1 MPTSALTGDSRHIRR
16 LNQEAILQ
24 EVRRSGP
31 VSRTLLA
38 RRLGLNPSTVNRLVE
53 QMAES
58 GLVRLDGEGEIGS
71 KGGRPAQLV
80 TFNSDAA
87 AIVCVDLSN
96 DPWQAALVNLSG
108 EILHSFSALPAPGDG
123 DANWRRLAALIDE
136 MLAFHRSRGGAPVQG
151 IAVAAPSIVL
161 WRSGVVVWAA
171 SLGWRD
177 FGLKEAISQHWGI
190 PAFVEN
196 DVNLLALGESWLG
209 AGRECQNLAVLS
221 VGTGIGAGLILG
233 GQLYRGANEAA
244 GEVGYLPPNREA
256 LGQRYAGFGPLEEL
270 AAGPG
275 LVNRARQAIA
285 QGRESSLRGVDALH
299 PEDIYV
305 AARAGDGLAVELMAE
320 TADYLALAVAA
331 LATVLNPE
339 MISLGGE
346 MARAEDLLLAPL
358 RRRLSGLL
366 PVMPR
371 LEPAALGD
379 RGVLLGGAALVL
391 ANTSAEIAG
400 MRVGIA

>member
-1 MPTSALTGDSRHIRR
+1 MPIPAPTGDSRHIRR

-24 EVRRSGP
+24 EVRRNGP

-58 GLVRLDGEGEIGS
+58 GLVRLAGAGKSGS

-87 AIVCVDLSN
+87 AIICVDLSN

-108 EILHSFSALPAPGDG
+108 GILHAFSAHPQPGDA
-123 DANWRRLAALIDE
+123 DANWQRLVTLIDE
-136 MLAFHRSRGGAPVQG
+136 ILAFHHSRGGAPVQG
-151 IAVAAPSIVL
+151 IGVAAPSIVL

-177 FGLKEAISQHWGI
+177 FGLKEAISQRWRI

-209 AGRECQNLAVLS
+209 VGRESQNLAVLS
-221 VGTGIGAGLILG
+221 VGTGIGAGLIVG

-244 GEVGYLPPNREA
+244 GEVGYLPPHRSA
-256 LGQRYAGFGPLEEL
+256 LGRRYNGFGPLEEV

-275 LVNRARQAIA
+275 LVRRAQQALAASRDSVLSQA
-285 QGRESSLRGVDALH
+285 QKLH
-299 PEDIYV
+299 PDDIYA
-305 AARAGDGLAVELMAE
+305 AARAGDDVALELMAE
-320 TADYLALAVAA
+320 TADYLALAVAG

-339 MISLGGE
+339 MILLGGE
-346 MARAEDLLLAPL
+346 MARAADLLLDPL
-358 RRRLSGLL
+358 RQRLNGLL

-371 LEPAALGD
+371 LEPAGLGD
-379 RGVLLGGAALVL
+379 RGVLLGGAALVM

-400 MRVGIA
+400 MRVEFS